1 MGLDQYAE
9 ARKGEGKL
17 ATTTWTREDGSKEVE
32 THDEMEWEDSMELAY
47 WRKHPNLQGFME
59 ELWIEKGKPNANV
72 SSDENPFGSEF
83 NCVDLELGHYDLI
96 KLEEAIKESELPE
109 TSGFFFGD
117 DADEYYKED
126 TLEFVSKAQE
136 AIDAGYTVVYSSW
149 W

>member
-1 MGLDQYAE
+1 MGLDQYAT
-9 ARKGEGKL
+9 ARKGKSTLG
-17 ATTTWTREDGSKEVE
+17 EDGYKQ
-32 THDEMEWEDSMELAY
+32 WEDSKELAY

-59 ELWIEKGKPNANV
+59 ELWIEKGRPNANK

-96 KLEEAIKESELPE
+96 KLEEAIKDSELPE

-117 DADEYYKED
+117 DSDEYYKED
-126 TLEFVSKAQE
+126 TLEFVERAKA
-136 AIDAGYTVVYSSW
+136 AIDDGYTVVYSSW